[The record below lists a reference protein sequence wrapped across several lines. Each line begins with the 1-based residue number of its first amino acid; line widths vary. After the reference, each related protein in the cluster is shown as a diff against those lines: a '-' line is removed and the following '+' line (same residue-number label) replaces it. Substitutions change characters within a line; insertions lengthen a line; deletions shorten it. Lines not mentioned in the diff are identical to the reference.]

1 MTIRHAWLQKH
12 ATPVA
17 SDGEFHW
24 YPPSDAAPELVERSR
39 GVTPPAVLWELAPG
53 RVVWAQAFAATAP
66 TDARRYVGFVVSIIE
81 GDGTAAE
88 LLHRLVAPPAQPW
101 GASQTATIA
110 DADAGIAT
118 IAAPVA
124 RALLDGGTAPVG
136 DPTAPDL
143 PQLVAS
149 LEGLVPERVAMTS
162 RRGMFTAGAAIAPID
177 RVADLMLRAWNGD
190 ERALAGWRL
199 LAELAQVQERGLD
212 GVELDGDRAIGA
224 ALSDDERQLIG
235 DARDF
240 VRVLHLWGRGRL
252 DHSPAAASLAARLS
266 DALASHVLASY
277 LAGDDGRAPV
287 ASARWYALL
296 PAARRLTLLTT
307 AIARA
312 PSLSEVIHA

>member
-24 YPPSDAAPELVERSR
+24 YPPSGAAPEVVERSR

-66 TDARRYVGFVVSIIE
+66 IDARRYVGFVVSIVE

-88 LLHRLVAPPAQPW
+88 LLHRLVAPPARPW
-101 GASQTATIA
+101 DGSPAAIA
-110 DADAGIAT
+110 DDTGVAT
-118 IAAPVA
+118 LAAPVA
-124 RALLDGGTAPVG
+124 RALLAGGTAAVG
-136 DPTAPDL
+136 DPTASDL

-149 LEGLVPERVAMTS
+149 LEQLVPDRVAMTQ
-162 RRGMFTAGAAIAPID
+162 RRGMFTAGAAIAPLD

-190 ERALAGWRL
+190 ERSLAGWRL
-199 LAELAQVQERGLD
+199 LAELAQVQDRGLD

-224 ALSDDERQLIG
+224 ALSDDERALIG

-252 DHSPAAASLAARLS
+252 DRSPGAASLAARLS
-266 DALASHVLASY
+266 DALASRVLASY

-296 PAARRLTLLTT
+296 PATRRATLLTT
-307 AIARA
+307 ATART
-312 PSLSEVIHA
+312 PSLSEVIDA

>member
-24 YPPSDAAPELVERSR
+24 YPQSDAAPEIVERSR
-39 GVTPPAVLWELAPG
+39 GVSPPAVLWELAPN

-66 TDARRYVGFVVSIIE
+66 TDARRYVGFVVSIVE

-88 LLHRLVAPPAQPW
+88 LLHRLVAPPPRPW
-101 GASQTATIA
+101 EASPAA
-110 DADAGIAT
+110 PMDDLGVAT

-124 RALLDGGTAPVG
+124 RALLDGGTAAVG
-136 DPTAPDL
+136 DPTAPEL

-149 LEGLVPERVAMTS
+149 LEQLVPDRVAMTH
-162 RRGMFTAGAAIAPID
+162 RRGMFTAGAAIAPLD

-190 ERALAGWRL
+190 ERAVAGWRL
-199 LAELAQVQERGLD
+199 LAELAQVQDRGID

-252 DHSPAAASLAARLS
+252 DRSPAAASLAARLS
-266 DALASHVLASY
+266 DALASRVLASY

-296 PAARRLTLLTT
+296 PAARRTALLAT
-307 AIARA
+307 ASART
-312 PSLSEVIHA
+312 PSLSVEDIHA

>member
-66 TDARRYVGFVVSIIE
+66 IDARRYVGFVVSIVE

-101 GASQTATIA
+101 GASQAPIA
-110 DADAGIAT
+110 EAGIAT

-124 RALLDGGTAPVG
+124 RALLDGGTAAVG

-149 LEGLVPERVAMTS
+149 LEQLAPERVAMTP
-162 RRGMFTAGAAIAPID
+162 RRGMFTAGAAIAPVD
-177 RVADLMLRAWNGD
+177 HVADLMLRAWNGD

-199 LAELAQVQERGLD
+199 LAELAQVQDRGLD
-212 GVELDGDRAIGA
+212 SVELDGDRAIAA
-224 ALSDDERQLIG
+224 ALSEDERELIG
-235 DARDF
+235 DTRDF

-252 DHSPAAASLAARLS
+252 DRSPAAASLAARLS
-266 DALASHVLASY
+266 DALASRVLASY
-277 LAGDDGRAPV
+277 LAGDDGRVPV